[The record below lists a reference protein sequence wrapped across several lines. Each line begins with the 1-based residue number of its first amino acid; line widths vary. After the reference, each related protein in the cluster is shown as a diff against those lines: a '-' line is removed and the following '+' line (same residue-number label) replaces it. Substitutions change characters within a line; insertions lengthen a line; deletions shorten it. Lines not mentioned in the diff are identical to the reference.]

1 VTGQARK
8 HHNTGNIG
16 GSGYRCPVLGYHERC
31 IHPPADPAM
40 ATLKPVVQKL
50 LPIIS
55 TAVFYALFYLV
66 STLQFEVQ
74 IKPSAVPFD
83 YLLQLLVAYIL
94 FALSRRLW
102 VFVLLQG
109 LLMGVL
115 YIGNAVKISFFGGP
129 IMPDDIY
136 ALRSLLL
143 VLDGWHFIAAAL
155 PLAAI
160 GALLLFNFTLRHWSA
175 YLASMLVILFGM
187 TLVYK
192 PAAILNPLDRK
203 FGNSVWD
210 QRSNYLYRGA
220 TLYTLQEGARYFA
233 DAHIPPDRD
242 LALSAAENLVGNQAN
257 ISTETGNFTPR
268 NVHIVLLESFWDPLL
283 LKQAGYSQDPLSPA
297 FRRLWK
303 RTGYSHAMS
312 PVFGGYTANAEFEIL
327 CGFPVVE
334 DNVKFERQL
343 LNDVPCLPHLL
354 AEKYDY
360 LTVASHPN
368 VPVFWNRVNAYRRMG
383 FQTYWSKPDFQLDDM
398 NRNFLSDA
406 SLYRQVLEKISDP
419 AFSGKPLLNY
429 IVTYFGHWNYPLN
442 EVRPERITTTSEVE
456 EVGSYAN
463 TIYYKSL
470 ELMSFLEQLQ
480 AQDPES
486 IIVLFGDHL
495 PFMGENFSGYVDSGV
510 LASKRSDF
518 SADMFRI
525 YVSTPLIIIDGT
537 RGPVKAGNLPLYEI
551 PALLLELLHVDGPAI
566 MDYTHSPDGMQVRPL
581 PGLHVDILD
590 DGSIEVCKEPPYSP
604 ACRVSTS
611 WLEDVLVVND
621 DLFIG
626 QQFTRRQWRSRGMSA
641 VSAAGTEPGSE

>member
-1 VTGQARK
+1 MPTIK
-8 HHNTGNIG
+8 L
-16 GSGYRCPVLGYHERC
+16 VL
-31 IHPPADPAM
+31 
-40 ATLKPVVQKL
+40 QKL
-50 LPIIS
+50 LPVFS
-55 TAVFYALFYLV
+55 TAVFYALYYLI
-66 STLQFEVQ
+66 SSLQFEVQ
-74 IKPSAVPFD
+74 IQPSAVPFD

-102 VFVLLQG
+102 VFVVLQG

-129 IMPDDIY
+129 IMPDDVY

-143 VLDGWHFIAAAL
+143 VLDGWHFVAAAL

-160 GALLLFNFTLRHWSA
+160 AALLLFNFTLRHWSA

-187 TLVYK
+187 TLLYK
-192 PAAILNPLDRK
+192 PAAILQPLDRH

-220 TLYTLQEGARYFA
+220 TLYSLQEGARYFA
-233 DAHIPPDRD
+233 DAHISPDRD
-242 LALSAAENLVGNQAN
+242 LAQSAAENLLENAATAVAAP
-257 ISTETGNFTPR
+257 GNFTAR
-268 NVHIVLLESFWDPLL
+268 NVHIVLLESFWDAAL
-283 LKQAGYSQDPLSPA
+283 LKKAGYNQDPLSPA

-303 RTGYSHAMS
+303 QAGYSHAMS

-354 AEKYDY
+354 AAQGYR
-360 LTVASHPN
+360 TVASHPN

-406 SLYRQVLEKISDP
+406 SLYRQVLEKIADP
-419 AFSGKPLLNY
+419 ADAGQPLLDY

-442 EVRPERITTTSEVE
+442 DARPVKVTATSAVE

-463 TIYYKSL
+463 TMYYKSR

-480 AQDPES
+480 ARDPDS

-495 PFMGENFSGYVDSGV
+495 PFMGENFAGYADSGV
-510 LASKRSDF
+510 LAAKRSDF
-518 SADMFRI
+518 TDEMFRF

-537 RGPVKAGNLPLYEI
+537 RGPVKTGNIPIYEI
-551 PALLLELLHVDGPAI
+551 PGLLLELLHLNGSTI
-566 MDYTHSPDGMQVRPL
+566 MDYTQSPKGMQVRPL
-581 PGLHVDILD
+581 PGLHIDVLA
-590 DGSIEVCKEPPYSP
+590 DGGIEICKEPPYST
-604 ACRVSTS
+604 ACQTS
-611 WLEDVLVVND
+611 ARWLQDVLIVND

-626 QQFTRRQWRSRGMSA
+626 QQFTRRQRRGSEPA
-641 VSAAGTEPGSE
+641 TEPDADAQP

>member
-1 VTGQARK
+1 MPTIK
-8 HHNTGNIG
+8 I
-16 GSGYRCPVLGYHERC
+16 VL
-31 IHPPADPAM
+31 
-40 ATLKPVVQKL
+40 QKL
-50 LPIIS
+50 LPVFS
-55 TAVFYALFYLV
+55 TAVFYALYYLI
-66 STLQFEVQ
+66 SSLQFEVQ
-74 IKPSAVPFD
+74 IQPSAVPFD

-102 VFVLLQG
+102 VFVVLQG

-129 IMPDDIY
+129 IMPDDVY

-160 GALLLFNFTLRHWSA
+160 AALLLFNFTLRHWSA
-175 YLASMLVILFGM
+175 YLSSMLMILFGM

-192 PAAILNPLDRK
+192 PAAILKPLDWH

-220 TLYTLQEGARYFA
+220 TLYSLQEGARYFA

-242 LALSAAENLVGNQAN
+242 LALSAAEELLDHAAENTAVP
-257 ISTETGNFTPR
+257 GNFTPR
-268 NVHIVLLESFWDPLL
+268 NVHIVLLESFWDPML
-283 LKQAGYSQDPLSPA
+283 LKKAGYNQNPLSPA

-303 RTGYSHAMS
+303 RTGYAHAMS

-343 LNDVPCLPHLL
+343 LNDAPCLPHLL
-354 AEKYDY
+354 AEQGYR
-360 LTVASHPN
+360 TVVSHPN
-368 VPVFWNRVNAYRRMG
+368 VPVFWNRVNAYRRLG
-383 FQTYWSKPDFQLDDM
+383 FQTYWSKLDFQLDDM

-419 AFSGKPLLNY
+419 AAARQPLLDY

-442 EVRPERITTTSEVE
+442 DARPNAITTTSAVE

-463 TIYYKSL
+463 TMYYKSR

-480 AQDPES
+480 AQDPDG

-495 PFMGENFSGYVDSGV
+495 PFMGENFAGYADSGV

-518 SADMFRI
+518 SNEMFSF
-525 YVSTPLIIIDGT
+525 YVSTPLIIIDGP
-537 RGPVKAGNLPLYEI
+537 RGPVKTGNIPIYEI
-551 PALLLELLHVDGPAI
+551 PGLLLALLHLNGSTI
-566 MDYTHSPDGMQVRPL
+566 MDYTQSPDGMRVRPL
-581 PGLHVDILD
+581 PGLHIDVLA
-590 DGSIEVCKEPPYSP
+590 DGSIEVCKEPPYST
-604 ACRVSTS
+604 ACEVSTR
-611 WLEDVLVVND
+611 WLQNVLTVND

-626 QQFTRRQWRSRGMSA
+626 QQFTRRQRRSRATTTVPVA
-641 VSAAGTEPGSE
+641 VAAP

>member
-1 VTGQARK
+1 MPTIR
-8 HHNTGNIG
+8 I
-16 GSGYRCPVLGYHERC
+16 VL
-31 IHPPADPAM
+31 
-40 ATLKPVVQKL
+40 QKL
-50 LPIIS
+50 LPVFS
-55 TAVFYALFYLV
+55 TAFFYALYYLI
-66 STLQFEVQ
+66 SSLQFEVQ

-102 VFVLLQG
+102 VFVVLQG

-115 YIGNAVKISFFGGP
+115 YVGNAVKISFFGGP
-129 IMPDDIY
+129 IMPDDVY

-143 VLDGWHFIAAAL
+143 VLDGWYFIAAAL

-160 GALLLFNFTLRHWSA
+160 AALLLFNFTLRHWSA
-175 YLASMLVILFGM
+175 YLASMLVILLGM

-192 PAAILNPLDRK
+192 PAAILNPLDRH

-220 TLYTLQEGARYFA
+220 TLYSLQEGARYFA

-242 LALSAAENLVGNQAN
+242 LALSAAEQLLD
-257 ISTETGNFTPR
+257 STPEKTAVPGNFVPR
-268 NVHIVLLESFWDPLL
+268 NVHIVLLESFWDPML
-283 LKQAGYSQDPLSPA
+283 LKKAGYNQNPLSPA
-297 FRRLWK
+297 FRLLWK

-343 LNDVPCLPHLL
+343 LNDAPCLPHLL
-354 AEKYDY
+354 AEQGYR
-360 LTVASHPN
+360 TVASHPN

-383 FQTYWSKPDFQLDDM
+383 FQTYWSKLDFQLDDM

-419 AFSGKPLLNY
+419 ANARQPLLDY

-442 EVRPERITTTSEVE
+442 DARPEKISATSAVE
-456 EVGSYAN
+456 EVSSYAN
-463 TIYYKSL
+463 TMYYKSR
-470 ELMSFLEQLQ
+470 ELMTFLEQLQ
-480 AQDPES
+480 EQDPDG

-495 PFMGENFSGYVDSGV
+495 PFMGENFAGYADSAV
-510 LASKRSDF
+510 LAAKRSDF
-518 SADMFRI
+518 SDEMFGF
-525 YVSTPLIIIDGT
+525 YVSTPLIIIDGP
-537 RGPVKAGNLPLYEI
+537 RGPVKTGNIPIYEI
-551 PALLLELLHVDGPAI
+551 PGLLLTLLHLDGSTI
-566 MDYTHSPDGMQVRPL
+566 MDYTRPPDGMRVRPL
-581 PGLHVDILD
+581 PGLHIDVLA
-590 DGSIEVCKEPPYSP
+590 DGSIEVCKEPPYSL
-604 ACRVSTS
+604 ACEVSTR
-611 WLEDVLVVND
+611 WLQDVLIVND

-626 QQFTRRQWRSRGMSA
+626 QQFTRRQRRSSTTTTVPVA
-641 VSAAGTEPGSE
+641 VAVP

>member
-1 VTGQARK
+1 MLAAVVIAARVP
-8 HHNTGNIG
+8 IIM
-16 GSGYRCPVLGYHERC
+16 SSR
-31 IHPPADPAM
+31 IHPGAGPVMP
-40 ATLKPVVQKL
+40 TLGTVLQKL
-50 LPIIS
+50 LPVIS
-55 TAVFYALFYLV
+55 TAVFYALYYLI
-66 STLQFEVQ
+66 SSLQFEVQ

-83 YLLQLLVAYIL
+83 YLLQLLVAYVL

-102 VFVLLQG
+102 VFVVLQG

-129 IMPDDIY
+129 IMPDDVY

-160 GALLLFNFTLRHWSA
+160 AALLLFNFTLRHWSA

-192 PAAILNPLDRK
+192 PVAILEPLDRR

-220 TLYTLQEGARYFA
+220 TLYSLQEGARYFA
-233 DAHIPPDRD
+233 DAHLPPDRD
-242 LALSAAENLVGNQAN
+242 LALSAAENLAGNTGKDSAG
-257 ISTETGNFTPR
+257 SGNFKPR
-268 NVHIVLLESFWDPLL
+268 NVHIVLLESFWDAAL
-283 LKQAGYSQDPLSPA
+283 LKKAGYNQDPLSPA

-303 RTGYSHAMS
+303 QTGYSHAMS

-334 DNVKFERQL
+334 DNVKFERQF
-343 LNDVPCLPHLL
+343 LNDAPCLPHLL
-354 AEKYDY
+354 AEQGYR
-360 LTVASHPN
+360 TVASHPN

-406 SLYRQVLEKISDP
+406 SLYRQVLEKLAGPEDR
-419 AFSGKPLLNY
+419 KQPLLNY
-429 IVTYFGHWNYPLN
+429 IVTYFGHWNYPLSDS
-442 EVRPERITTTSEVE
+442 RPNRITSTSAVE
-456 EVGSYAN
+456 EVSSYAN
-463 TIYYKSL
+463 TMYYKTL
-470 ELMSFLEQLQ
+470 ELMSFLEQLR

-495 PFMGENFSGYVDSGV
+495 PFMGENFAGYVDSGV

-518 SADMFRI
+518 TADMFRF
-525 YVSTPLIIIDGT
+525 YVSTPLVIIDGT
-537 RGPVKAGNLPLYEI
+537 RGPVKAGNIPVYEI
-551 PALLLELLHVDGPAI
+551 PALLLELLHLNGPAI
-566 MDYTHSPDGMQVRPL
+566 MDYTQPPDGMRVRPL
-581 PGLHVDILD
+581 PGLHLDILD
-590 DGSIEVCKEPPYSP
+590 DGSIEVCKEPPYSTV
-604 ACRVSTS
+604 CQTSTR
-611 WLEDVLVVND
+611 WLQDVLIVND

-626 QQFTRRQWRSRGMSA
+626 QQFTRKQRRSDATAFPANFS
-641 VSAAGTEPGSE
+641 TP

>member
-1 VTGQARK
+1 MPTPRTVLR
-8 HHNTGNIG
+8 IFL
-16 GSGYRCPVLGYHERC
+16 PV
-31 IHPPADPAM
+31 
-40 ATLKPVVQKL
+40 
-50 LPIIS
+50 IS
-55 TAVFYALFYLV
+55 TAVFYGLFYLI

-74 IKPSAVPFD
+74 IKPAAIPFD

-102 VFVLLQG
+102 VFVVLQG

-115 YIGNAVKISFFGGP
+115 YVGNAVKIAFFGGP
-129 IMPDDIY
+129 IMPDDVY

-143 VLDGWHFIAAAL
+143 VLDGWYFIAAAL

-160 GALLLFNFTLRHWSA
+160 AALLLFNFTLRHWSA
-175 YLASMLVILFGM
+175 YLASTLVILFVL

-192 PAAILNPLDRK
+192 PAAILEPLDRR

-220 TLYTLQEGARYFA
+220 TLYSLQEGARYFA
-233 DAHIPPDRD
+233 DAHNPPDRD
-242 LALSAAENLVGNQAN
+242 LALSAAEKLLDQAVSN
-257 ISTETGNFTPR
+257 TEATGEFTPR
-268 NVHIVLLESFWDPLL
+268 NVHIVLLESFWDPML
-283 LKQAGYSQDPLSPA
+283 LKKAGYNQDPLSAA

-303 RTGYSHAMS
+303 QAGYPHAMS

-354 AEKYDY
+354 AEQGYRT
-360 LTVASHPN
+360 LASHPN

-383 FQTYWSKPDFQLDDM
+383 FQTYWSKPDFLLDDM

-406 SLYRQVLEKISDP
+406 SLYRQVLEKLP
-419 AFSGKPLLNY
+419 APDGGGRPLLDY

-442 EVRPERITTTSEVE
+442 DARPGVITATSTVE

-463 TIYYKSL
+463 TVYYKSL

-480 AQDPES
+480 ARDPES

-495 PFMGENFSGYVDSGV
+495 PFMGENFAGYVDSGV
-510 LASKRSDF
+510 LASRRSDF
-518 SADMFRI
+518 TAAMFET
-525 YVSTPLIIIDGT
+525 YVSTPLIIIDGR
-537 RGPVKAGNLPLYEI
+537 RGPVKTGNLPLYEV
-551 PALLLELLHVDGPAI
+551 PGLLLELLHLNVPTI
-566 MDYTHSPDGMQVRPL
+566 MDYTRPPDGMRVRPL
-581 PGLHVDILD
+581 PGLHFDVLA
-590 DGSIEVCKEPPYSP
+590 DGTVEVCKEPPFST
-604 ACRVSTS
+604 ACGISAR
-611 WLEDVLVVND
+611 WLQDVLIVND

-626 QQFTRRQWRSRGMSA
+626 GQFSRRQLRRDDTAA
-641 VSAAGTEPGSE
+641 VSTDGTVP

>member
-1 VTGQARK
+1 MLAAVVIAARVP
-8 HHNTGNIG
+8 IIM
-16 GSGYRCPVLGYHERC
+16 SSR
-31 IHPPADPAM
+31 IHPGAGPVMP
-40 ATLKPVVQKL
+40 TLGTVLQKL
-50 LPIIS
+50 LPVIS
-55 TAVFYALFYLV
+55 TAVFYALYYLI
-66 STLQFEVQ
+66 SSLQFEVQ

-83 YLLQLLVAYIL
+83 YLLQLLVAYVL

-102 VFVLLQG
+102 VFVVLQG

-129 IMPDDIY
+129 IMPDDVY

-160 GALLLFNFTLRHWSA
+160 AALLLFNFTLRHWSA

-192 PAAILNPLDRK
+192 PVAILEPLDRR

-220 TLYTLQEGARYFA
+220 TLYSLQEGARYFA
-233 DAHIPPDRD
+233 DAHLPPDRD
-242 LALSAAENLVGNQAN
+242 LALSAAENLAG
-257 ISTETGNFTPR
+257 STGKDSAGSGNFKPR
-268 NVHIVLLESFWDPLL
+268 NVHIVLLESFWDAAL
-283 LKQAGYSQDPLSPA
+283 LKKAGYNQDPLSPA

-303 RTGYSHAMS
+303 QTGYSHAMS

-334 DNVKFERQL
+334 DNVKFERQF
-343 LNDVPCLPHLL
+343 LNDAPCLPHLL
-354 AEKYDY
+354 AEQGYR
-360 LTVASHPN
+360 TVVSHPN

-406 SLYRQVLEKISDP
+406 SLYRQVLEKLAGPEDR
-419 AFSGKPLLNY
+419 KQPLLNY
-429 IVTYFGHWNYPLN
+429 IVTYFGHWNYPLSDS
-442 EVRPERITTTSEVE
+442 RPNRITSTSAVE
-456 EVGSYAN
+456 EVSSYAN
-463 TIYYKSL
+463 TMYYKTL
-470 ELMSFLEQLQ
+470 ELMSFLEQLR

-495 PFMGENFSGYVDSGV
+495 PFMGENFAGYVDSGV

-518 SADMFRI
+518 TADMFRF
-525 YVSTPLIIIDGT
+525 YVSTPLVIIDGT
-537 RGPVKAGNLPLYEI
+537 RGPVKAGNIPVYEI
-551 PALLLELLHVDGPAI
+551 PALLLELLHLNGPAI
-566 MDYTHSPDGMQVRPL
+566 MDYTQPPDGMRVRPL
-581 PGLHVDILD
+581 PGLHLDILD
-590 DGSIEVCKEPPYSP
+590 DGSIEVCKEPPYSTV
-604 ACRVSTS
+604 CQTSTR
-611 WLEDVLVVND
+611 WLQDVLIVND

-626 QQFTRRQWRSRGMSA
+626 QQFTRKQRRSDATAFPANFS
-641 VSAAGTEPGSE
+641 TP

>member
-1 VTGQARK
+1 MPTIK
-8 HHNTGNIG
+8 I
-16 GSGYRCPVLGYHERC
+16 VL
-31 IHPPADPAM
+31 
-40 ATLKPVVQKL
+40 QKL
-50 LPIIS
+50 LPVFS
-55 TAVFYALFYLV
+55 TAVFYALYYLI
-66 STLQFEVQ
+66 SSLQFEVQ
-74 IKPSAVPFD
+74 IQPSAVPFD

-102 VFVLLQG
+102 VFVVLQG

-129 IMPDDIY
+129 IMPDDVY

-143 VLDGWHFIAAAL
+143 VLDGWYFIAAAL

-160 GALLLFNFTLRHWSA
+160 AALLLFNFTLRHWSA

-192 PAAILNPLDRK
+192 PAAILKPLDRH

-220 TLYTLQEGARYFA
+220 TLYSLQEGARYFA

-242 LALSAAENLVGNQAN
+242 LALSAAEELLDHAAENTAVP
-257 ISTETGNFTPR
+257 GNFTPR
-268 NVHIVLLESFWDPLL
+268 NVHIVLLESFWDPML
-283 LKQAGYSQDPLSPA
+283 LKKAGYNQNPLSPA

-343 LNDVPCLPHLL
+343 LNDAPCLPHLL
-354 AEKYDY
+354 AEQGYR
-360 LTVASHPN
+360 TVVSHPN
-368 VPVFWNRVNAYRRMG
+368 VPVFWNRVNAYRRLG
-383 FQTYWSKPDFQLDDM
+383 FQTYWSKLDFQLDDM

-419 AFSGKPLLNY
+419 ADARQPLLDY

-442 EVRPERITTTSEVE
+442 DARPNAITTTSAVE

-463 TIYYKSL
+463 TMYYKSR

-480 AQDPES
+480 AQDPDG

-495 PFMGENFSGYVDSGV
+495 PFMGENFAGYADSGV

-518 SADMFRI
+518 SDEMFSF
-525 YVSTPLIIIDGT
+525 YVSTPLIIIDGP
-537 RGPVKAGNLPLYEI
+537 RGPVKTGNIPIYEI
-551 PALLLELLHVDGPAI
+551 PGLLLALLHLNGSTI
-566 MDYTHSPDGMQVRPL
+566 MDYTQSPDGMRVRPL
-581 PGLHVDILD
+581 PGLHIDVLA
-590 DGSIEVCKEPPYSP
+590 DGSIEVCKEPPYST
-604 ACRVSTS
+604 ACEVSTR
-611 WLEDVLVVND
+611 WLQNVLTVND

-626 QQFTRRQWRSRGMSA
+626 QQFTRRQRRSRATTTVPVA
-641 VSAAGTEPGSE
+641 VAAP